1 MSREKATYRENL
13 ADILEF
19 SGGKRLLSIKEVKAY
34 TGFVDER
41 SLKRRYPFQQG
52 YISAATLASCL
63 AGGEVAQ

>member
-1 MSREKATYRENL
+1 MSREKQNYRENL

-19 SGGKRLLSIKEVKAY
+19 TGGRHLLSIKEVKAY

-52 YISAATLASCL
+52 YISAATLAACL
-63 AGGEVAQ
+63 SGGAPE